1 MGKRILVVDDEE
13 SILMLVNYHL
23 NKEGYQVDTAEDGKT
38 ALQLALSV
46 DYDFIVLDL
55 MLPGLDGMEICRKIR
70 QTDTVTP
77 ILILS
82 AKGEE
87 MDKITALDLGADDYM
102 IKPFSPRELVARI
115 KAVLRRSSKVEE
127 SLEEK
132 EEVLKE
138 GDLTL
143 YIDRHEVYRLHQA
156 IKLTPKEYELL
167 HYLIK
172 NKGLTISRERLLEKV
187 WGFDVGQETRLVD
200 VHIGKL
206 REKVEENVKEPRYIQ
221 TIRGYGYKFV
231 GNLDEK

>member
-55 MLPGLDGMEICRKIR
+55 MLPCLDGMEICRKIR
-70 QTDTVTP
+70 QTDNVTP